1 MRLQSFYYYR
11 FFIIDRLGT
20 SQSLMVYR
28 KCENITY
35 FRLLKAKL
43 YAMSDNTKIHWISLK
58 DLRTVTKKIVA
69 YKRPFMTSSSS
80 WGRYLS
86 PIRIQTLLNIFAAAK
101 DSDSSRRFSLWNQ
114 VQLTSWKRYLNGS
127 FTNEYTYFLLDEY
140 DSATFN
146 QQPSRDV
153 FFSYLIRPL
162 SEVALNISH

>member
-101 DSDSSRRFSLWNQ
+101 DSDSSRRITTPTHTKPLVTLKSSPAYIMEKVFKWFLHEWIYILS
-114 VQLTSWKRYLNGS
+114 SWWIW
-127 FTNEYTYFLLDEY
+127 FCDF
-140 DSATFN
+140 
-146 QQPSRDV
+146 
-153 FFSYLIRPL
+153 
-162 SEVALNISH
+162 